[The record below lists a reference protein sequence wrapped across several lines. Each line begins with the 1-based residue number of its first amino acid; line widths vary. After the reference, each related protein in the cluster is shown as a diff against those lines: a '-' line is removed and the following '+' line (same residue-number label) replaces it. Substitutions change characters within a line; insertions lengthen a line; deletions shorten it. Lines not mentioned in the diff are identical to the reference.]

1 MSRIGIDSC
10 NCVAIRKAAR
20 RVTQAYDAQL
30 ADAGIR
36 VTQFMILMALQ
47 GEDGVSI
54 NDLAETMAMDRTTM
68 GKNLRP
74 LERDGLV
81 DVKVSETDRRSRD
94 IVLTRKGRALL
105 ERAYPLWRRAHQEF
119 QDKHGAEFAK
129 SLRTMLGEVSAQG

>member
-1 MSRIGIDSC
+1 MSRVGIDSC

-20 RVTQAYDAQL
+20 RVTQAYDAAL
-30 ADAGIR
+30 AEAGIR
-36 VTQFMILMALQ
+36 VTQFIVLMALQ
-47 GEDGVSI
+47 GEDGVSV

-105 ERAYPLWRRAHQEF
+105 ERAYPLWRRAHQDF
-119 QDKHGAEFAK
+119 QEKHGAEFART
-129 SLRTMLGEVSAQG
+129 LRSMLGEVSASA

>member
-1 MSRIGIDSC
+1 MSRIGLDNC

-20 RVTQAYDAQL
+20 RVTQAYDAAL

-36 VTQFMILMALQ
+36 VTQFMILMALE
-47 GEDGVSI
+47 GDDGVSV
-54 NDLAETMAMDRTTM
+54 NNLAETMAMDRTTM

-81 DVKVSETDRRSRD
+81 DVKVSESDRRSRD

-105 ERAYPLWRRAHQEF
+105 ERTYPLWRRAHQEF
-119 QDKHGAEFAK
+119 QDKHGAKFAEN
-129 SLRTMLGEVSAQG
+129 LRAMLSEVSA